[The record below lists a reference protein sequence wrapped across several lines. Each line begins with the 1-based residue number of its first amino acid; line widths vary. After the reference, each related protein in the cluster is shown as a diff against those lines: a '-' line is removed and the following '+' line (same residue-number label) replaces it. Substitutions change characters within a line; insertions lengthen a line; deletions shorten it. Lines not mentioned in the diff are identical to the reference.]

1 MTAIAIQQQDMI
13 VGTFDT
19 HAEAERAVRRLI
31 DGGLPARQISIV
43 TQGLEAR
50 EEVQG
55 YVTTGEVALQGAATG
70 AWVGGLVGLF
80 TGAAFIWV
88 PVIGPL
94 VVLGA
99 LATTVAGA
107 LEGGAT
113 GGVLG
118 AIWGRHMG
126 QEHVLRYQEALQG
139 GKLVV
144 TVHGTSQEV
153 GAARHVLGDT
163 SGRDVDMYSYNA
175 S

>member
-1 MTAIAIQQQDMI
+1 MTATAVQEQDMI

-19 HAEAERAVRRLI
+19 HGQAERAVRRLI
-31 DGGLPARQISIV
+31 DAGLPARQISLV

-55 YVTTGEVALQGAATG
+55 YVTAGGVAAQGAATG

-99 LATTVAGA
+99 LASTVAGA
-107 LEGGAT
+107 LEGGAA

-126 QEHVLRYQEALQG
+126 QEQVLRYQETLQG
-139 GKLVV
+139 GKFVV
-144 TVHGTSQEV
+144 TVHGTAQEL
-153 GAARHVLGDT
+153 GAAQHVLGDT
-163 SGRDVDMYSYNA
+163 SGRDVRSYSA

>member
-1 MTAIAIQQQDMI
+1 MTATAVQEQDMI

-19 HAEAERAVRRLI
+19 HGQAERAVRQLI
-31 DGGLPARQISIV
+31 DAGLPARQISIV

-55 YVTTGEVALQGAATG
+55 YVTTGVVALQGAGTG

-94 VVLGA
+94 IVLGA
-99 LATTVAGA
+99 LASTVAGV
-107 LEGGAT
+107 LEGGAV

-139 GKLVV
+139 GKLIV
-144 TVHGTSQEV
+144 TVHGTSRELE
-153 GAARHVLGDT
+153 AARTVLDGT
-163 SGRDVDMYSYNA
+163 SGRDVNIYSA